1 MSNYQSTEKMLEKLL
16 KEGLSMWEAEERIN
30 TLLTY
35 RYIDSLEPSE
45 QIIRHS
51 IYMDNKASAG
61 VYEAEIMDEED
72 LFTQG
77 ERDLE
82 PPSDIP
88 SYNDLVETVSD
99 LKGTLNDVRDKLN
112 DVLID
117 KHLYDVVV
125 KHNLKEEDSK
135 DENDGKDE

>member
-1 MSNYQSTEKMLEKLL
+1 MSNYQSTEKLLEKLL
-16 KEGLSMWEAEERIN
+16 KEGFSMWEAEERIN

-72 LFTQG
+72 LFTQD
-77 ERDLE
+77 EKVLE
-82 PPSDIP
+82 APSDIP
-88 SYNDLVETVSD
+88 SYNDLVETVSE
-99 LKGTLNDVRDKLN
+99 LKDKLN

-125 KHNLKEEDSK
+125 KHNLKEEDSE